1 MNAIDS
7 KAITKIKQKVTANES
22 KKDIKWNQKN
32 SINPKKGRK
41 RRKWEQRTNGTSR
54 RQDDRFN

>member
-1 MNAIDS
+1 MS
-7 KAITKIKQKVTANES
+7 Q

-41 RRKWEQRTNGTSR
+41 RRKWDKEQMEQAGDKTTDLIKPNNINKHIKCKWSK
-54 RQDDRFN
+54 